1 MVITVKDYKQ
11 IRQMYLSGISQR
23 NIARQLHI
31 SRNTVAK
38 YCEGC
43 AVPWERKVPEREMSV
58 LTEEI
63 AKFIE
68 SCLADDE
75 TEHLKKQKHTAKRI
89 YDRLVA
95 EKGFSGGES
104 TVRRKVSE
112 LKARQPKVFIPLE
125 FSPGE
130 AMQVDWGEATVY
142 LRGEKVTANIF
153 CARLCSSC
161 APIVF
166 AYRRQNEESFLNAFV
181 RTFRFFGGVPE
192 KVIFDNGKVAV
203 KDGFG
208 AHAKKQAGYTALSA
222 HYGFDALFCNPAEGH
237 EKGLVEGLVGWSR
250 RNILV
255 PVPRINNFDEL
266 NDMLEG
272 RCLKYLSHNIA
283 GKPASVGEMFEQE
296 KMSLRQLPGYEFE
309 TAKSTSV
316 RVSSY
321 STVRFDTNDYS
332 VPVSYSGCNVSVK
345 GYAER
350 IEVYCKGQMIA
361 IHERCFKRHTPTYK
375 LEHYLP
381 ILKERGR
388 AVFNAAPVR
397 QNLPP
402 EFLEWLK
409 GRSADHKEL
418 MRLLEEC
425 VEYGWENVWK
435 NNTVRLNEPVI
446 MDIVAV
452 SHVDLRKYDLLASRK
467 AGVEACQ

>member
-1 MVITVKDYKQ
+1 MVITVKDYRQ

-23 NIARQLHI
+23 DIARQQHI

-38 YCEGC
+38 YCEGYC
-43 AVPWERKVPEREMSV
+43 VPWERKVPERESSV
-58 LTEEI
+58 LTDEI
-63 AKFIE
+63 TWFIE
-68 SCLADDE
+68 ACLSEDE
-75 TEHLKKQKHTAKRI
+75 KERLKKQTHTAKRI

-95 EKGFSGGES
+95 EKGFTGGES

-112 LKARQPKVFIPLE
+112 LKARQPKVFVPLE

-130 AMQVDWGEATVY
+130 AMQIDWGEAKVY

-161 APIVF
+161 APIVI

-192 KVIFDNGKVAV
+192 KIIFDNGRVAV

-208 AHAKKQAGYTALSA
+208 AHAKKQAGYAAFSA
-222 HYGFDALFCNPAEGH
+222 HYAFDALFCNPAEGH
-237 EKGLVEGLVGWSR
+237 EKGLVEGLVGWAR

-255 PVPRINNFDEL
+255 PIPKINSFDEL
-266 NDMLEG
+266 NDTLER
-272 RCLKYLSHNIA
+272 RCLEYRGHIIV

-296 KMSLRQLPGYEFE
+296 RLSLRPLPGYEFE
-309 TAKSTSV
+309 TAKCSDA
-316 RVSSY
+316 RVSAY

-332 VPVSYSGCNVSVK
+332 VPVSYCGSSVGVK

-350 IEVYCKGQMIA
+350 VEVYSKGQLIA
-361 IHERCFKRHTPTYK
+361 SHERCFKRHTPTYK
-375 LEHYLP
+375 LDHYLP
-381 ILKERGR
+381 VLEQRGR

-402 EFLEWLK
+402 EFLDWLK
-409 GRSADHKEL
+409 GHSADHKEL
-418 MRLLEEC
+418 MRLLADC
-425 VEYGWENVWK
+425 AYYGWANVWK
-435 NNTVRLNEPVI
+435 NKTVRLNEPVI
-446 MDIVAV
+446 TDIVAV
-452 SHVDLRKYDLLASRK
+452 SPVDLRKYDLLAGRK
-467 AGVEACQ
+467 AGV

>member
-11 IRQMYLSGISQR
+11 IRQMYLTGISQR
-23 NIARQLHI
+23 EIARQMHI
-31 SRNTVAK
+31 SRNTVTK

-43 AVPWERKVPEREMSV
+43 AVPWERKVPERKPSI
-58 LTEEI
+58 LTEEAVQFIKSCI
-63 AKFIE
+63 AE
-68 SCLADDE
+68 DE
-75 TEHLKKQKHTAKRI
+75 DEHLKKQMHTAKRI
-89 YDRLVA
+89 YDRLVD
-95 EKGFSGGES
+95 EKGFTGGES
-104 TVRRKVSE
+104 TVRRKVRE
-112 LKARQPKVFIPLE
+112 MKAHKPEVFIPLE

-130 AMQVDWGEATVY
+130 AVQVDWGEATVY

-166 AYRRQNEESFLNAFV
+166 AYRRQNEESFLEAFI

-222 HYGFDALFCNPAEGH
+222 HYCFDALFCNPAEGH
-237 EKGLVEGLVGWSR
+237 EKGLVEGLVGWAR

-255 PVPRINNFDEL
+255 PVPRIDSFDEL
-266 NDMLEG
+266 NVTLEQ
-272 RCLKYLSHNIA
+272 RCIKYRGHNIE

-296 KMSLRQLPGYEFE
+296 KMSLRPLPGYEFE
-309 TAKSTSV
+309 TAKCSGA
-316 RVSSY
+316 RVSPY

-332 VPVSYSGCNVSVK
+332 VPVSYCGCSVSVK

-350 IEVYCKGQMIA
+350 VEVYCKGQMIA
-361 IHERCFKRHTPTYK
+361 SHERCFKRHTPTYK

-381 ILKERGR
+381 ILEQRGR

-397 QNLPP
+397 QNLPT

-409 GRSADHKEL
+409 SHSSDHKEL
-418 MRLLEEC
+418 MRLLKDSA
-425 VEYGWENVWK
+425 EYGWENVWK
-435 NNTVRLNEPVI
+435 NNTVKPVETVI
-446 MDIVAV
+446 TDIVAV
-452 SHVDLRKYDLLASRK
+452 SPVDLSKYDLLTVRK
-467 AGVEACQ
+467 AGV